1 MDSFFVIYM
10 AAWIACCV
18 AAAVVFLR
26 RPSRYA
32 IARREYWR
40 YLAEPW
46 KLLTFAV
53 ATTGMVLIAP
63 YTGDHTW
70 DYFDAAFMSVMTF
83 ATASWSVGVL
93 YLLIRRRVPADHAF
107 IAFTLWMFS
116 ASWSYDAYIL
126 AKSGAYPATWWSNIV
141 LSSVMYLCAGLMWNL
156 QWQRGVGVTF
166 GFLQPG
172 WPQPSEDASFRK
184 LAWFAVPF
192 MILVAGIIA
201 QFLF

>member
-10 AAWIACCV
+10 SAWIACCV

-32 IARREYWR
+32 IAHREYWR

-53 ATTGMVLIAP
+53 AATGMVLIAP

-70 DYFDAAFMSVMTF
+70 DYFDATFMSVMTF
-83 ATASWSVGVL
+83 ATAPWSVGVL

-107 IAFTLWMFS
+107 IAFALWMFS
-116 ASWSYDAYIL
+116 ASWAYDAYIL

-141 LSSVMYLCAGLMWNL
+141 LSSVMYLSAGLMWNL

-172 WPQPSEDASFRK
+172 WPRPSEDASFRK